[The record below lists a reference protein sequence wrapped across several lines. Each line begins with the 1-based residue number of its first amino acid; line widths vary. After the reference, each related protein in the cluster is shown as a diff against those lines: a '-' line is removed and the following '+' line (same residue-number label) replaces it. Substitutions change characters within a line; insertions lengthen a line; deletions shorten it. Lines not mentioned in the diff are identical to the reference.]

1 MISSI
6 LHFDLLFFLKRCFR
20 LAGNYIGRARTFFA
34 FSDLEF
40 DLLAFI
46 ERCVAGRLNLRVVN
60 KQIVAAIVRLDE
72 TESLT

>member
-20 LAGNYIGRARTFFA
+20 LARNYIGRARAFFA

-40 DLLAFI
+40 NFLAFI
-46 ERCVAGRLNLRVVN
+46 ERCVPGCLNLRVVN
-60 KQIVAAIVRLDE
+60 KQIVAAVVWLDE